1 MFHGSPHRIIIT
13 RDFDGFLDGS
23 AYKDRQAFTYW
34 ITGFTMSLTHT
45 AVDKARPKDKVYKLF
60 DGGGLHLLIK
70 PSGYKVWKY
79 DYRIDTVRGT
89 YTIGQYPDVSLKL
102 ARGRHR
108 DAREYVAKGIHPKEI
123 KLQERRE
130 KDLTST
136 RFSHYANQWL
146 DKQNL
151 VESTYSDLKQRI
163 DKNLTPY
170 LNKRKVNEFTTADL
184 LKIAQKMTDR
194 GARETAKRMA
204 GVLRRVY
211 NEILILGI
219 VDTNPAQGLAELL
232 PAPDKHAKGNFG
244 HITSPDEIKVLLE
257 LIDSPS
263 TRQDY
268 ATTQALKLMPLVFLR
283 PKNIRFLKWEYIDFE
298 NSVINIPASELKTRK
313 PLAVPLAHQAV
324 TILES
329 MESLTGD
336 LEYVFVS
343 SHGKGKPL
351 SENTTTA
358 ALRRFV
364 NPATGEPF
372 GTGYMTSH
380 GFRHMASTLLN
391 EMGYDPDVI
400 ELQLAHINKD
410 RIRATYNKAQL
421 MDKRISM
428 MQEWADYLDNLKNG

>member
-1 MFHGSPHRIIIT
+1 
-13 RDFDGFLDGS
+13 
-23 AYKDRQAFTYW
+23 
-34 ITGFTMSLTHT
+34 MSLSHT
-45 AVDKARPKDKVYKLF
+45 AVSNAKPKNTVYKLF

-70 PSGYKVWKY
+70 PSGYKCWKY
-79 DYRIDTVRGT
+79 DYRLDTARGT
-89 YTIGQYPDVSLKL
+89 YTIGQYPDISLKQ
-102 ARGRHR
+102 ARERHR
-108 DAREYVAKGIHPKEI
+108 QAREYVASGIHPKQI
-123 KLQERRE
+123 KIKERIE
-130 KDLTST
+130 NDLNDK

-151 VESTYSDLKQRI
+151 AESTYSDLKQRI
-163 DKNLTPY
+163 DKNLIPY
-170 LNKRKVNEFTTADL
+170 LDKKNVDEFTTADL
-184 LKIAQKMTDR
+184 LKITLKVTDR
-194 GARETAKRMA
+194 GARVTGKRMA
-204 GVLRRVY
+204 GILRRVY

-232 PAPDKHAKGNFG
+232 PKPDIRDKGNFG
-244 HITSPDEIKVLLE
+244 HITSPDEIKVLLK

-263 TRQDY
+263 NRQDF

-283 PKNIRFLKWEYIDFE
+283 PRNIRFLKWEYIDFDE
-298 NSVINIPASELKTRK
+298 KVINIPASEIKTRK
-313 PLAVPLAHQAV
+313 PLTVPLAYQTVA
-324 TILES
+324 ILKS
-329 MESLTGD
+329 MEPLTGD
-336 LEYVFVS
+336 LEYVFIS
-343 SHGKGKPL
+343 GHGKGKPL

-358 ALRRFV
+358 ALKRFI

-421 MDKRISM
+421 MEQRTKM
-428 MQEWADYLDNLKNG
+428 MGEWADYLDGLRGS

>member
-1 MFHGSPHRIIIT
+1 
-13 RDFDGFLDGS
+13 
-23 AYKDRQAFTYW
+23 
-34 ITGFTMSLTHT
+34 MSLSHT
-45 AVDKARPKDKVYKLF
+45 AVANAKPKDKVHKLF

-70 PSGYKVWKY
+70 PSGYKGWKY
-79 DYRIDTVRGT
+79 DYRIDTARGT

-102 ARGRHR
+102 ARERHR
-108 DAREYVAKGIHPKEI
+108 EARECVAKGIHPKEI
-123 KLQERRE
+123 KVQERIVN
-130 KDLTST
+130 DLNDM
-136 RFSHYANQWL
+136 RFSYYANQWL
-146 DKQNL
+146 EKQNL
-151 VESTYSDLKQRI
+151 AESTYSDLKQRI
-163 DKNLTPY
+163 EKNLIPY
-170 LNKRKVNEFTTADL
+170 LDKKKVNEFTTADL
-184 LKIAQKMTDR
+184 LKIVQKMTDR
-194 GARETAKRMA
+194 GARETAKRLA

-232 PAPDKHAKGNFG
+232 PVPDKHSKGNFG
-244 HITSPDEIKVLLE
+244 HITSPDEIKVLLQ

-263 TRQDY
+263 SRQDY

-283 PKNIRFLKWEYIDFE
+283 PRNIRFLKWGHIDFE
-298 NSVINIPASELKTRK
+298 SNVINIPASEIKTRK
-313 PLAVPLAHQAV
+313 PLTVPLAHQAV
-324 TILES
+324 TILKD
-329 MESLTGD
+329 MEPLTGD

-343 SHGKGKPL
+343 GHGKGKPL

-358 ALRRFV
+358 ALRRFI

-391 EMGYDPDVI
+391 EMGYDSDVI

-421 MDKRISM
+421 MDRRIKM
-428 MQEWADYLDNLKNG
+428 MQEWANYLDELRNG